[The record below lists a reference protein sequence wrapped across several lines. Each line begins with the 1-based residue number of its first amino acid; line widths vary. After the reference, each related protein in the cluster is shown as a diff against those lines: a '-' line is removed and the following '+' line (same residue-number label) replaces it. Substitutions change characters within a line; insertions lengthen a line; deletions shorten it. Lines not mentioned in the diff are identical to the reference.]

1 MLIDNYSLMF
11 RTWFLHLSRRERS
24 PRIVRCEAGEG
35 LRSIDCP
42 NAPHPDCIFDA
53 IRPLPCGERGR
64 RRGWKPLP
72 HAPIYLLD
80 PARFPCHRL
89 AMSDLALAPE
99 QPVLS
104 PLAAEV
110 ARRRTF
116 AIISHPDAGK
126 TTLTEKLLLFGGAIN
141 LAGQVKAKG
150 ERRNTRSDWMKIERE
165 RGISVVTSVMTFEF
179 ENLVFNLLDT
189 PGHEDFSEDT
199 YRTLTAVDSAVMV
212 IDAAKGIEERTRKLF
227 EVCRLRDIPIITFIN
242 KMDRES
248 RDTFELL
255 DEIEK
260 TLALDTTPMTWP
272 VGRGRDFLGTYDIG
286 TGGVRLLEGGGAK
299 TGAAEQIDIADLAGR
314 NANLDVNEIKDELA
328 LVSEACEPFELDAF
342 REGHLTP
349 VYFGSALRNFGVGD
363 LLQGLGRFAPPPRA
377 QESNLRKVEASEPRM
392 TAFVFKIQANMDP
405 NHRDRIA
412 FARLCSGKLTRG
424 MKARLVR
431 TGKNMSLSSPQ
442 FFFAQDRA
450 LADEAFAGDVVG
462 IPNHGTLRIG
472 DTLSEGED
480 INFVGVPS
488 FAPEIVRRVRLTD
501 AMKAKKLKEAL
512 QQMSEEGVVQVFR
525 PRDGAPAL
533 VGVVGPLQLD
543 VLKARLDAEYSLPVD
558 FEVSEFQ
565 LARWISSDDR
575 KKLEAFI
582 AANGSGV
589 ADDVDGDPVYLAKN
603 EFYLGYT
610 KERAEGI
617 VFSSIKDVKKR

>member
-1 MLIDNYSLMF
+1 
-11 RTWFLHLSRRERS
+11 
-24 PRIVRCEAGEG
+24 
-35 LRSIDCP
+35 
-42 NAPHPDCIFDA
+42 
-53 IRPLPCGERGR
+53 
-64 RRGWKPLP
+64 
-72 HAPIYLLD
+72 
-80 PARFPCHRL
+80 
-89 AMSDLALAPE
+89 MSDLALPSD
-99 QPVLS
+99 QSSRS

-179 ENLVFNLLDT
+179 ENRVFNLLDT

-212 IDAAKGIEERTRKLF
+212 IDAAKGIEARTRKLF

-248 RDTFELL
+248 RDTFDLL

-272 VGRGRDFLGTYDIG
+272 VGRGRDFLGTYDIA

-299 TGAAEQIDIADLAGR
+299 TGAAEQVDIADIAGR
-314 NANLDVNEIKDELA
+314 NANLNVNEIKDELA
-328 LVSEACEPFELDAF
+328 LVSEACKPFELDAF

-363 LLQGLGRFAPPPRA
+363 LLDGLGRFAPPPRA
-377 QESNLRKVEASEPRM
+377 QESNLRRVEADEPRM

-424 MKARLVR
+424 MKAKLVR
-431 TGKNMSLSSPQ
+431 TGKPMPLSSPQ

-450 LADEAFAGDVVG
+450 IADEAFAGDVVG

-472 DTLSEGED
+472 DTLTEGEEVT
-480 INFVGVPS
+480 FVGVPS
-488 FAPEIVRRVRLTD
+488 FAPEFIRRVRLAD

-533 VGVVGPLQLD
+533 VGVVGMLQLD

-558 FEVSEFQ
+558 FEISEFQ

-575 KKLEAFI
+575 KKLDAFI

-589 ADDVDGDPVYLAKN
+589 ADDVDGDPVFLAKN

-617 VFSSIKDVKKR
+617 IFSSVKDVKKTG

>member
-1 MLIDNYSLMF
+1 
-11 RTWFLHLSRRERS
+11 
-24 PRIVRCEAGEG
+24 
-35 LRSIDCP
+35 
-42 NAPHPDCIFDA
+42 
-53 IRPLPCGERGR
+53 
-64 RRGWKPLP
+64 
-72 HAPIYLLD
+72 
-80 PARFPCHRL
+80 
-89 AMSDLALAPE
+89 MSDLALHTE
-99 QPVLS
+99 STSHS

-212 IDAAKGIEERTRKLF
+212 IDAAKGIEARTRKLF

-248 RDTFELL
+248 RDTFDLL

-272 VGRGRDFLGTYDIG
+272 VGRGRDFLGTYDVA
-286 TGGVRLLEGGGAK
+286 TGGIRLLEGGGAK

-314 NANLDVNEIKDELA
+314 NANLNVNEIKDELA
-328 LVSEACEPFELDAF
+328 LVTEACKPFELDAF

-363 LLQGLGRFAPPPRA
+363 LLEGLGKFAPPPRA
-377 QESNLRKVEASEPRM
+377 QESNLRKVEADEPRM

-424 MKARLVR
+424 MKAKLVR
-431 TGKNMSLSSPQ
+431 TGKPMPLSSPQ

-450 LADEAFAGDVVG
+450 IADEAFAGDVVG

-472 DTLSEGED
+472 DTLTEGED
-480 INFVGVPS
+480 VTFVGVPS

-533 VGVVGPLQLD
+533 VGVVGMLQLD

-558 FEVSEFQ
+558 FEISEFQ

-575 KKLEAFI
+575 KKLDAFI

-589 ADDVDGDPVYLAKN
+589 ADDVDGDPVFLAKN

-617 VFSSIKDVKKR
+617 VFSNVKDVKKTA

>member
-1 MLIDNYSLMF
+1 
-11 RTWFLHLSRRERS
+11 
-24 PRIVRCEAGEG
+24 
-35 LRSIDCP
+35 
-42 NAPHPDCIFDA
+42 
-53 IRPLPCGERGR
+53 
-64 RRGWKPLP
+64 
-72 HAPIYLLD
+72 
-80 PARFPCHRL
+80 
-89 AMSDLALAPE
+89 MSDLAIAAAESP
-99 QPVLS
+99 S
-104 PLAAEV
+104 RTPLAAEV

-179 ENLVFNLLDT
+179 EGLVFNLLDT

-212 IDAAKGIEERTRKLF
+212 IDAAKGIEARTRKLF

-242 KMDRES
+242 KMDRDS
-248 RDTFELL
+248 RDTFDLL

-272 VGRGRDFLGTYDIG
+272 VGRGRDFLGTYDLA
-286 TGGVRLLEGGGAK
+286 TGGIRLLEGGGAK
-299 TGAAEQIDIADLAGR
+299 TGAALKIDIADLAGR
-314 NANLDVNEIKDELA
+314 NANLDVGEITEELA
-328 LVSEACEPFELDAF
+328 LVSEACKPFELEAF

-363 LLQGLGRFAPPPRA
+363 LLEGLGRFAPPPRA

-392 TAFVFKIQANMDP
+392 SAFVFKIQANMDP

-424 MKARLVR
+424 MKAKLVR

-472 DTLSEGED
+472 DTLTEGED
-480 INFVGVPS
+480 LAFVGVPS

-543 VLKARLDAEYSLPVD
+543 VLKARLDAEYSLPVE

-565 LARWISSDDR
+565 LARWISCDDR

-589 ADDVDGDPVYLAKN
+589 ADDVDGDPVFLAKN

-617 VFSSIKDVKKR
+617 VFSSVKDVKKKA